1 MMNEKKTP
9 VVMITGAAGNL
20 GSAAA
25 EAFREQG
32 ARLALFDHQEN
43 RLPEQYPDLAD
54 SDQHHLAVSVDLT
67 EREQVEKAVSAAVH
81 KLGPIDVLVNTV
93 GGFTMG
99 SRVDQLDRATWERMI
114 DLNLLTLLNTT
125 RAVLPGMRER
135 KSGAVINVGARP
147 SFEGKPKMGAYSV
160 AKAGVLRLTESLSA
174 ENKDLGININCIIPG
189 TIDTPENREAMPGA
203 DTDKWVQP
211 ASLAGVIAFLASPK
225 ARDIH
230 GAAIPVY
237 GS

>member
-32 ARLALFDHQEN
+32 ARLALFDHHED
-43 RLPEQYPDLAD
+43 RLPELYPDLAD
-54 SDQHHLAVSVDLT
+54 SQEHYLAVSVDLT
-67 EREQVEKAVSAAVH
+67 DSEQVKKAVKKVLDQ
-81 KLGPIDVLVNTV
+81 LGQIDVLVNTV

-99 SRVDQLDRATWERMI
+99 SRVDQLDPATWERMM
-114 DLNLLTLLNTT
+114 DLNVQTLLNTAQ
-125 RAVLPGMRER
+125 AVLPHMRDR

-147 SFEGKPKMGAYSV
+147 SLEGKPKMGAYSV
-160 AKAGVLRLTESLSA
+160 AKAGVLRLTESLAA
-174 ENKDLGININCIIPG
+174 ENKALGINVNCVIPG

-211 ASLAGVIAFLASPK
+211 ASLAGVIAFLASPQ